1 MARHQ
6 VDRYAVIGNP
16 IGHSKSP
23 KIHRLFGEQLGHKI
37 SYSKLE
43 ATENTFFAVVEEF
56 FRSGGKG
63 INVTL
68 PFKGLAYEF
77 SDVLGAHAKN
87 CGAVNTLSF
96 SEDGRVYGESTDG
109 IGLIRDLSNNN
120 ITIEDRSILLIGAG
134 GTTKSILPSIID
146 MSPKNITLTNRTE
159 KKADSLRDTFS
170 HLFQIDCVSGENI
183 DRNYDLVINTTS
195 SQLSNTVP
203 SVSRIAIKGA
213 YSYDVNYSY
222 EPTLFQNWSSKNGSR
237 SALQGWG
244 MLVEQAAESFSIW
257 RGVRPETVIVV
268 NRLQSEVEN

>member
-1 MARHQ
+1 M
-6 VDRYAVIGNP
+6 DKYAVIGNP

-37 SYSKLE
+37 SYGKLE
-43 ATENTFFAVVEEF
+43 ATEKTFFAVVEEF

-68 PFKGLAYEF
+68 PFKGLAYEI
-77 SDVLGAHAKN
+77 SDVLGSQAKN

-109 IGLIRDLSNNN
+109 VGLIRDLSNNN
-120 ITIEDRSILLIGAG
+120 INIEGRSILLIGAG

-146 MSPKNITLTNRTE
+146 MNPKNITLTNRTE
-159 KKADSLRDTFS
+159 EKAESLRDTFS

-203 SVSRIAIKGA
+203 SVSKIAIKGA
-213 YSYDVNYSY
+213 HSYDVNYSY
-222 EPTLFQNWSSKNGSR
+222 EPTLFQNWSSENGSR

>member
-1 MARHQ
+1 M
-6 VDRYAVIGNP
+6 DKYAVIGNP

-37 SYSKLE
+37 SYEKLE

-56 FRSGGKG
+56 FRSGGRG
-63 INVTL
+63 VNVTL

-77 SDVLGAHAKN
+77 SDVLGAQAKN

-109 IGLIRDLSNNN
+109 VGLIRDLVKNN
-120 ITIEDRSILLIGAG
+120 IGIKDRSILLIGAG

-146 MSPKNITLTNRTE
+146 AGPKNITLTNRTD
-159 KKADSLRDTFS
+159 KKAQSLRDAFL
-170 HLFQIDCVSGENI
+170 HLFQIDCVSGEKI
-183 DRNYDLVINTTS
+183 DRNYDVVINTTS

-203 SVSRIAIKGA
+203 SVSTIAIKGA
-213 YSYDVNYSY
+213 DSYDVNYSWQ
-222 EPTLFQNWSSKNGSR
+222 PTLFQDWSIENGSS

-257 RGVRPETVIVV
+257 RGVRPETVPVV

>member
-1 MARHQ
+1 M
-6 VDRYAVIGNP
+6 DKYAVIGNP

-37 SYSKLE
+37 SYTKLE

-77 SDVLGAHAKN
+77 SDVLGSQAKN

-120 ITIEDRSILLIGAG
+120 INIEDRSILLIGAG
-134 GTTKSILPSIID
+134 GTAKSILPSIID
-146 MSPKNITLTNRTE
+146 MSPKNITLTNRTQ
-159 KKADSLRDTFS
+159 KKAESLRDTFS
-170 HLFQIDCVSGENI
+170 HLFQIDCVLGENI

-195 SQLSNTVP
+195 SQLSL
-203 SVSRIAIKGA
+203 IHI
-213 YSYDVNYSY
+213 
-222 EPTLFQNWSSKNGSR
+222 
-237 SALQGWG
+237 
-244 MLVEQAAESFSIW
+244 
-257 RGVRPETVIVV
+257 
-268 NRLQSEVEN
+268 